1 MINWQDFKKHTAK
14 APYYKMIMNPATGE
28 RERTKVQDIIF
39 TLDTETS
46 SLFNHPGSGWGA
58 FDYTKDGKYY
68 QTVDKA
74 SILYIW
80 QLGIEDDI
88 YYGRTMD
95 ELKEFLKVLDK
106 AYTGLKVIYI
116 HNMGF
121 DLEFLLGDISCDDI
135 FARTAHKPIKARLGG
150 LNFEW
155 RCSLM
160 LANCSLA
167 AMPKN
172 YGFEKEVQKKVGD
185 MDYNK
190 VRTPLTPLDDK
201 ENGYCEYDIKV
212 LVRMLKDMRSRF
224 RHVYD
229 IPLTSTGI
237 IRAEVRKHMHQD
249 KKAMEMVRA
258 CAPDI
263 EIYHL
268 LQTAFAGGYTHA
280 NANFVN
286 KTVLNVNSFDFSSSY
301 PAQMIMQKY
310 PCSTFTKCTLKSV
323 KDMEEDKAYI
333 IRIRLNSFSSRLSWN
348 YLSVSKELTGTE
360 DYVVDNGRLV
370 EGQGVEFVLTEQD
383 IATVFEC
390 YDIGEKDYIIL
401 EAYSAKKDYL
411 PKTFTDII
419 IERYGSKTKLKGVK
433 GMEDVYRMSK
443 AFINGLYGM
452 CVTQSV
458 RPDVSYINGEW
469 YQGSF
474 TPADE
479 EAKLEDTNKKSFLVF
494 AWGVWITAYARR
506 ALWRGIIDL
515 DNDVIYCD
523 TDSLKIIGNHADY
536 IEAYNNSIINRLHS
550 VATERGY
557 TYEQLAPLSP
567 DGVAHP
573 FGVFDD
579 DGHYEEFRT
588 LGAKKYCYR
597 DKDGMHITVSGLNK
611 KEAVKVIKN
620 VDDFKPGVM
629 FDYAHSGRTISY
641 FLSRREIDVVDY
653 MGVNYHAVQNKGVC
667 IQPTT
672 YKLDIG
678 DEFERYLI
686 QLANKPHNY
695 TGR

>member
-1 MINWQDFKKHTAK
+1 MINWRDFQKHIAK
-14 APYYKMIMNPATGE
+14 PPYYKMITNPETGE
-28 RERTKVQDIIF
+28 RERTKVQDVIF

-46 SLFNHPGSGWGA
+46 SLFNHPDTGWGA

-68 QTVDKA
+68 QKVDKA

-80 QLGIEDDI
+80 QLGVEDDI
-88 YYGRTMD
+88 YYGRTLD
-95 ELKEFLKVLDK
+95 ELKEFLTVLDK
-106 AYTGLKVIYI
+106 AYTGLKIIYI

-121 DLEFLLGDISCDDI
+121 DLEFLLGDFECEEI
-135 FARTAHKPIKARLGG
+135 FARTAHKPIKAKLAGF
-150 LNFEW
+150 NFEW

-185 MDYNK
+185 LDYNK

-201 ENGYCEYDIKV
+201 EMGYCEYDIKV
-212 LVRMLKDMRSRF
+212 LVRMLKDMRTRF
-224 RHVYD
+224 VHMYD

-237 IRAEVRKHMHQD
+237 IRAEVREHMHKD
-249 KKAMEMVRA
+249 KRAMEMIKG
-258 CAPDI
+258 CAPTLD
-263 EIYHL
+263 IYHL

-286 KTVLNVNSFDFSSSY
+286 KTVYNVNSYDFSSSY

-310 PCSTFTKCTLKSV
+310 PCSTFTRCRLLSV
-323 KDMEEDKAYI
+323 DDIDPDKAYI
-333 IRIRLNSFSSRLSWN
+333 IRIRLNSFSSKLSWN
-348 YLSVSKELTGTE
+348 YLSSSKELSGSS
-360 DYVVDNGRLV
+360 DYVVDNGRIV
-370 EGQGVEFVLTEQD
+370 EGQNVEYVLTEQD

-390 YDIGEKDYIIL
+390 YDVDDYDIL

-411 PKTFTDII
+411 PKTFTNII
-419 IERYGSKTKLKGVK
+419 VERYGSKTKLKGVK

-458 RPDVSYINGEW
+458 RPDVGYLNGEW
-469 YQGSF
+469 IQGSF
-474 TPADE
+474 TQAEE

-523 TDSLKIIGNHADY
+523 TDSLKIVGDHKDY
-536 IEAYNNSIINRLHS
+536 IEAYNNSVINRLHA

-557 TYEQLAPLSP
+557 NYEELAPLSP

-579 DGHYEEFRT
+579 DGHYDEFRT
-588 LGAKKYCYR
+588 LGAKKYCCKS
-597 DKDGMHITVSGLNK
+597 DDGIHVTVSGLNK
-611 KEAVKVIKN
+611 KEAAKVIKN
-620 VDDFKPGVM
+620 VDGFKPDVL

-641 FLSRREIDVVDY
+641 YLPRREIDVVDY
-653 MGVNYHAVQNKGVC
+653 QGISYHAVQNKGVC

-672 YKLDIG
+672 YNLNIG
-678 DEFERYLI
+678 DDFELYLI
-686 QLANKPHNY
+686 QLANKPHNF

>member
-1 MINWQDFKKHTAK
+1 MINWRDFKKHIAK
-14 APYYKMIMNPATGE
+14 APYYKMINNPATGE

-39 TLDTETS
+39 TLDTETT
-46 SLFNHPGSGWGA
+46 SLFNHPDTGWGA
-58 FDYTKDGKYY
+58 FDSTKDGKYY
-68 QTVDKA
+68 QKVDKA

-80 QLGIEDDI
+80 QLGVEDDI
-88 YYGRTMD
+88 YYGRTLD
-95 ELKEFLKVLDK
+95 ELKEFLAVLDE
-106 AYTGLKVIYI
+106 AYKGLKIIYI

-121 DLEFLLGDISCDDI
+121 DLEFLLGDFQCEDI
-135 FARTAHKPIKARLGG
+135 FARTAHKPIKAKLARF
-150 LNFEW
+150 NFEW

-185 MDYNK
+185 LDYNK
-190 VRTPLTPLDDK
+190 VRTPLTSLDDK
-201 ENGYCEYDIKV
+201 EMGYCEYDIKV
-212 LVRMLKDMRSRF
+212 LVRMLKDMRTRF
-224 RHVYD
+224 RHMYD

-237 IRAEVRKHMHQD
+237 IRAEVREHMHKD
-249 KKAMEMVRA
+249 KKAMEMIKG
-258 CAPDI
+258 CAPTLD
-263 EIYHL
+263 IYHL

-280 NANFVN
+280 NANYVN
-286 KTVLNVNSFDFSSSY
+286 KTVYNVNSYDFSSSY

-310 PCSTFTKCTLKSV
+310 PCSTFTKCILKSV
-323 KDMEEDKAYI
+323 DDIDPDKAYI
-333 IRIRLNSFSSRLSWN
+333 IRIRLNSFSSKLSWN
-348 YLSVSKELTGTE
+348 YLSSSKELSGSSN
-360 DYVVDNGRLV
+360 YVVDNGRIV
-370 EGQGVEFVLTEQD
+370 EGQNVEYVLTEQD

-390 YDIGEKDYIIL
+390 YDVDSYDIL
-401 EAYSAKKDYL
+401 EAYSAKTDYL

-419 IERYGSKTKLKGVK
+419 VERYGSKTKLKGVK

-458 RPDVSYINGEW
+458 RPDVGYLNGEW
-469 YQGSF
+469 IQGAF
-474 TPADE
+474 TADIE
-479 EAKLEDTNKKSFLVF
+479 QAKLDDTNKKSFLVF

-515 DNDVIYCD
+515 DDDVIYCD
-523 TDSLKIIGNHADY
+523 TDSLKIVGDHKDY
-536 IEAYNNSIINRLHS
+536 IEAYNNSIINRLHA

-557 TYEQLAPLSP
+557 DYEQLAPMSP

-579 DGHYEEFRT
+579 DGHYDEFRT
-588 LGAKKYCYR
+588 LGAKKYCCKS
-597 DKDGMHITVSGLNK
+597 DDGIHVTVSGLNK
-611 KEAVKVIKN
+611 KEAVKVIKT

-641 FLSRREIDVVDY
+641 YLPRREIDVVDY
-653 MGVNYHAVQNKGVC
+653 QGVSYHAVQNKAVC

-678 DEFERYLI
+678 DDFELYLT
-686 QLANKPHNY
+686 QLANKPHNF

>member
-1 MINWQDFKKHTAK
+1 MINWRDFQKHIAK
-14 APYYKMIMNPATGE
+14 PPYYKMITNPETGE
-28 RERTKVQDIIF
+28 RERTKVQDVIF

-46 SLFNHPGSGWGA
+46 SLFNHPDTGWGA

-68 QTVDKA
+68 QKVDKA

-80 QLGIEDDI
+80 QLGVEDDI
-88 YYGRTMD
+88 YYGRTLD
-95 ELKEFLKVLDK
+95 ELKEFLTVLDK
-106 AYTGLKVIYI
+106 AYTGLKIIYI

-121 DLEFLLGDISCDDI
+121 DLEFLLGDFECEEI
-135 FARTAHKPIKARLGG
+135 FARTAHKPIKAKLAGF
-150 LNFEW
+150 NFEW

-185 MDYNK
+185 LDYNK

-201 ENGYCEYDIKV
+201 EMGYCEYDIKV
-212 LVRMLKDMRSRF
+212 LVRMLKDMRTRF
-224 RHVYD
+224 VHMYD

-237 IRAEVRKHMHQD
+237 IRAEVREHMHKD
-249 KKAMEMVRA
+249 KRAMEMIKG
-258 CAPDI
+258 CAPTL

-268 LQTAFAGGYTHA
+268 LQIAFAGGYTHA

-286 KTVLNVNSFDFSSSY
+286 KTVYNVNSYDFSSSY

-310 PCSTFTKCTLKSV
+310 PCSTFTRCRLSSV
-323 KDMEEDKAYI
+323 NDIDPDKAYI
-333 IRIRLNSFSSRLSWN
+333 IRIRLNSFSSKLSWN
-348 YLSVSKELTGTE
+348 YLSSSKELSGSS
-360 DYVVDNGRLV
+360 DYVVDNGRIV
-370 EGQGVEFVLTEQD
+370 EGQNVEYVLTEQD

-390 YDIGEKDYIIL
+390 YDVDDYDIL

-411 PKTFTDII
+411 PKTFTNII
-419 IERYGSKTKLKGVK
+419 VERYGSKTKLKGVK

-458 RPDVSYINGEW
+458 RPDVGYLNGEW
-469 YQGSF
+469 IQGSF
-474 TPADE
+474 TQAEE

-523 TDSLKIIGNHADY
+523 TDSLKIVGDHKDY
-536 IEAYNNSIINRLHS
+536 IEAYNNSVINRLHA

-557 TYEQLAPLSP
+557 NYEELAPLSP

-579 DGHYEEFRT
+579 DGHYDEFRT
-588 LGAKKYCYR
+588 LGAKKYCCKS
-597 DKDGMHITVSGLNK
+597 DDGIHVTVSGLNK
-611 KEAVKVIKN
+611 KEAAKVIKN
-620 VDDFKPGVM
+620 VDGFKPDVL

-641 FLSRREIDVVDY
+641 YLPRREIDVVDY
-653 MGVNYHAVQNKGVC
+653 QGISYHAVQNKGVC

-672 YKLDIG
+672 YNLNIG
-678 DEFERYLI
+678 DDFELYLI
-686 QLANKPHNY
+686 QLANKPHNF